1 MDISWSQI
9 DPKEFEQLCY
19 LILEANNFS
28 DIQWFGE
35 AGSDKGRDIIAK
47 KVESPL
53 LSVHRT
59 TKWVVQCK
67 RYISK
72 PPKKEDL
79 ASFLVAAR
87 EHKPDN
93 VLIMVTNTLSPN
105 TKDWLDSVRGDY
117 QFQIYLWEELDL
129 RREIH
134 THKRHISERFPR
146 IYGKSDPIFVYHLQ
160 GNEIHFVCNEFEEIL
175 IVVINKNAA
184 NRNEVSEARKDVA
197 EFIQFLKQNE
207 IDFDWPTK
215 PKGNT

>member
-9 DPKEFEQLCY
+9 DPKEFQQLCY
-19 LILEANNFS
+19 LILEANEFS

-35 AGSDKGRDIIAK
+35 AGSDKGHITAK
-47 KVESPL
+47 KMESL
-53 LSVHRT
+53 LPSVHRS

-93 VLIMVTNTLSPN
+93 VLIIVTNTLSPN

-146 IYGKSDPIFVYHLQ
+146 IYNKSDPIFVYHMQ
-160 GNEIHFVCNEFEEIL
+160 GNEIHFVCNEFEDIYIL
-175 IVVINKNAA
+175 VMNKNPA
-184 NRNEVSEARKDVA
+184 NESEVNQARKDVA
-197 EFIQFLKQNE
+197 DFIQFLKQNDLE
-207 IDFDWPTK
+207 LDWPTK
-215 PKGNT
+215 PRGNG